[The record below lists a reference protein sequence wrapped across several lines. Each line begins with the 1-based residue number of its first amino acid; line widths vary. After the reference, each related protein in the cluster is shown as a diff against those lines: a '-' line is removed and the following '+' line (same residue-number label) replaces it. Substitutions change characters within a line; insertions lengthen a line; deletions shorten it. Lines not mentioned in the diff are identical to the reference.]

1 MMSQIKNAIK
11 NPAGMIPFNSTEPT
25 FIIKMGSKK
34 ICEVNDAAIAGFANK
49 NPIGKE
55 LNDVVHIVPNAG
67 PNITPVYFNEE
78 WFILKQEILLWE
90 GSQHLKVR
98 LEGREGVP
106 DFEVMQSLKNMIGF
120 LLHRVRSP
128 LTGIQGYAE
137 LIEDNSDIN
146 ESQRYL
152 EKISAGVDELF
163 NLLDDLDDLEKISLE
178 RIDLNNFSANPFKII
193 QEIVSDY
200 PVEVQK
206 NISFEETTSSTP
218 LQCNSGDMRRILS
231 FLIENAVE
239 YAPADKHEVTISQPT
254 QNSIKI
260 SHTGNPIPKSISEQL
275 FYPFVTTKA
284 RKLGIGLT
292 MALLYAKRY
301 YGSIF
306 VTENNPF
313 GEISFL
319 FCLPPSEDYQ
329 SPSLL

>member
-1 MMSQIKNAIK
+1 MFQIKNAIG
-11 NPAGMIPFNSTEPT
+11 NSVGMIPFNSADPT

-34 ICEVNDAAIAGFANK
+34 ICEVNDAAIAGHANQ

-55 LNDVVHIVPNAG
+55 LREIAHIVPNAG
-67 PNITPVYFNEE
+67 PNITPVYFDEE
-78 WFILKQEILLWE
+78 WFTLKQETLLWE

-98 LEGREGVP
+98 LERREGVP

-137 LIEDNSDIN
+137 LIEDNSDIE
-146 ESQRYL
+146 ESQKYL
-152 EKISAGVDELF
+152 NKITDGVDELF
-163 NLLDDLDDLEKISLE
+163 ELLADLDDLEKISLD
-178 RIDLNNFSANPFKII
+178 RIDLNNFSADPAKII
-193 QEIVSDY
+193 SDVISEYPAEI
-200 PVEVQK
+200 QK
-206 NISFEETTSSTP
+206 NIILEEAEYSIP

-231 FLIENAVE
+231 FLIDNAVE
-239 YAPADKHEVTISQPT
+239 YAPADEQPITISQPSP
-254 QNSIKI
+254 NSIKI
-260 SHTGNPIPKSISEQL
+260 SHTGNPIPESISKQL

-306 VTENNPF
+306 LTDNNPF
-313 GEISFL
+313 RETSFL
-319 FCLPPSEDYQ
+319 FCLPPSKDYQ